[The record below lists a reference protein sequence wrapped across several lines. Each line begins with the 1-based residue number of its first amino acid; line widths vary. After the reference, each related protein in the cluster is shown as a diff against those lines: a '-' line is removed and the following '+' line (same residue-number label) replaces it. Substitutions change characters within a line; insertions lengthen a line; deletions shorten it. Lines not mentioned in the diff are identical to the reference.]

1 MCACYTPARVSNFVK
16 DFLVGMEELEEMEGE
31 QGSFQDEFMV
41 LRHGNSFVLMGDAK
55 RLAMRN
61 ACGVAEE
68 NAIGP
73 NAQIKKKYAQEKI

>member
-1 MCACYTPARVSNFVK
+1 MK
-16 DFLVGMEELEEMEGE
+16 VGFAIGNYHVI
-31 QGSFQDEFMV
+31 QMV

>member
-1 MCACYTPARVSNFVK
+1 MK
-16 DFLVGMEELEEMEGE
+16 VGFAIGNYHVLLH
-31 QGSFQDEFMV
+31 MV
-41 LRHGNSFVLMGDAK
+41 VRHGNSFVLMGDAK

-61 ACGVAEE
+61 ACRVADE